1 MIQQT
6 LPIADLS
13 LPALPIET
21 LSMKRTLL
29 LLYITIPLFVTSQVT
44 TPVIKANFG
53 VDGDLRA
60 NFFNGAVLNGNDDWF
75 INNGSPGEGII
86 DTTGATSLLN
96 KYATDPN
103 SRKLSFFRGMRFPQF
118 AVVNN
123 RLLIDGIFI
132 RDYHG
137 EDSTVFAS
145 GSNKNGMSPALWS
158 CPPAQSVPDKNE
170 ILDVFMHVRRAG
182 PGGTDSLW
190 LFGGVSIENTTGNR
204 YFDFEMYQTSIF
216 YDRNTLAFSGFGP
229 NAGHTAWQFD
239 GAGNVLKAGDII
251 FTAEFGTSAL
261 NLLEARIWIN
271 KSSLSLTPTA
281 FQWGGQFDGDGN
293 GATFG
298 YANILPKTAGDFYTG
313 LTSPGSTWA
322 GAFQLIRG
330 DNSLVTDY
338 TAKQFMEFS
347 VNLSKLG
354 LDPYITSNDI
364 CGMPF
369 RKILI
374 KSRSSTSFTS
384 ELKDFVG
391 PFDFFRAPRAEAAA
405 VIPFF
410 CGRSGVTDIN
420 VTNVLATSIY
430 RWTTL
435 GGHIVSDSVGPTITV
450 DKPGTYI
457 VRQELMSNCGTAY
470 ALDTVVITID
480 STCAILKTNVID
492 FTAKKE
498 GSKAQLQWSTSA
510 NNSAASFQIER
521 SLNNSNFS
529 KIGEIVRQG
538 NQETGSYSFNDIVA
552 ESNRLPVFYR
562 IKIIDL
568 NGNAS
573 YSKIINLISLP
584 ETPTRFLVMPNPV
597 KAQAELMFVS
607 DHSTIAK
614 IGVFNTSSGKMIHSF
629 WSRLEIGTTFI
640 SILESQSWPNGLY
653 LIRAV
658 VDDQVLNQKMIL
670 AH

>member
-1 MIQQT
+1 MN
-6 LPIADLS
+6 
-13 LPALPIET
+13 
-21 LSMKRTLL
+21 
-29 LLYITIPLFVTSQVT
+29 SQVT

-60 NFFNGAVLNGNDDWF
+60 NFFNGSVLNGNDDWF
-75 INNGSPGEGII
+75 INNGFPGEGII
-86 DTTGATSLLN
+86 DTTGAASILSR
-96 KYATDPN
+96 YASDPN
-103 SRKLSFFRGMRFPQF
+103 SRKQSFFRGMRFPQF

-137 EDSTVFAS
+137 DDSTVFGS
-145 GSNKNGMSPALWS
+145 GSNKNGMSPALWG
-158 CPPAQSVPDKNE
+158 CPPSQSVPDKNE

-182 PGGTDSLW
+182 PTVTDSLW
-190 LFGGVSIENTTGNR
+190 LFGGVSIENTTGSR
-204 YFDFEMYQTSIF
+204 YFDFEMYQTSIS
-216 YDRNTLAFSGFGP
+216 YDRTTQAFTGYGP

-239 GAGNVLKAGDII
+239 AVGNVLKAGDII

-271 KSSLSLTPTA
+271 KSSLLLTPTA
-281 FQWGGQFDGDGN
+281 FKWGGQFDGDGN
-293 GATFG
+293 GATYG
-298 YANILPKTAGDFYTG
+298 YANILPMTTGDFYTG

-322 GAFQLIRG
+322 GAFQLVRG
-330 DNSLVTDY
+330 DNSLVPDY
-338 TAKQFMEFS
+338 IAKQFMEFS

-410 CGRSGVTDIN
+410 CGRIGVTDIN
-420 VTNVLATSIY
+420 VTNVLTTSIY

-450 DKPGTYI
+450 DRPGTYI

-470 ALDTVVITID
+470 ALDTVVVTMD
-480 STCAILKTNVID
+480 STCIILKTSVID

-498 GSKAQLQWSTSA
+498 GSKAKLQWSTSA
-510 NNSAASFQIER
+510 NKSAASFQIER
-521 SLNNSNFS
+521 SLNNSTFY
-529 KIGEIVRQG
+529 KIGEMERQG
-538 NQETGSYSFNDIVA
+538 NQETGSYSFDDIVT

-562 IKIIDL
+562 IKIIDI
-568 NGNAS
+568 NGNVS
-573 YSKIINLISLP
+573 YSKVINLISSP
-584 ETPTRFLVMPNPV
+584 EVTTRFHVLPNPV
-597 KAQAELMFVS
+597 KTRAELMFIN
-607 DHSTIAK
+607 DHTTIAK

-629 WSRLEIGTTFI
+629 SSRLEIGTTFV
-640 SILESQSWPNGLY
+640 SIPESQSWPNGLY

-658 VDDQVLNQKMIL
+658 VDDQILNQKMIL
-670 AH
+670 AR

>member
-1 MIQQT
+1 MN
-6 LPIADLS
+6 
-13 LPALPIET
+13 
-21 LSMKRTLL
+21 
-29 LLYITIPLFVTSQVT
+29 SQIT

-75 INNGSPGEGII
+75 INNGSVGEGII
-86 DTTGATSLLN
+86 DTTGAAFILS

-145 GSNKNGMSPALWS
+145 GSNKNGMSPVLWS

-182 PGGTDSLW
+182 PNGTDSLW

-204 YFDFEMYQTSIF
+204 YFDFEMYQTNIF
-216 YDRNTLAFSGFGP
+216 YDRNIQAFSGYGP
-229 NAGHTAWQFD
+229 DAGHTAWKFD
-239 GAGNVLKAGDII
+239 AAGNVLKAGDII
-251 FTAEFGTSAL
+251 FTAEFGTSSL

-271 KSSLSLTPTA
+271 KSSLLLTPSA

-293 GATFG
+293 GATYG
-298 YANILPKTAGDFYTG
+298 YANILPKTTGDFYTG
-313 LTSPGSTWA
+313 LTSPSNTWA
-322 GAFQLIRG
+322 GAFQLVRG

-354 LDPYITSNDI
+354 LDPYITSSDI

-405 VIPFF
+405 VIPLF
-410 CGRSGVTDIN
+410 CGRSGVTDIL
-420 VTNVLATSIY
+420 VTNVLTTSIY
-430 RWTTL
+430 RWSTV
-435 GGHIVSDSVGPTITV
+435 GGHIISDSVGPTITV
-450 DKPGTYI
+450 DMPGTYI

-470 ALDTVVITID
+470 ALDTVVVTID
-480 STCAILKTNVID
+480 STCFILRTNVID

-498 GSKAQLQWSTSA
+498 GSKAQLQWSTTANRSA
-510 NNSAASFQIER
+510 SSFQIER
-521 SLNNSNFS
+521 SLDNSTFS
-529 KIGEIVRQG
+529 RIGEIGRQG
-538 NQETGSYSFNDIVA
+538 DRETGNYSFSDIVT
-552 ESNRLPVFYR
+552 ESNRVPVSYR

-568 NGNAS
+568 NGIAS
-573 YSKIINLISLP
+573 YSKIINLVSLP
-584 ETPTRFLVMPNPV
+584 EPPTRFHVTPNPV
-597 KAQAELMFVS
+597 KTRAELMFVC
-607 DHSTIAK
+607 DHGSIAK
-614 IGVFNTSSGKMIHSF
+614 IGVFNSSSGKMIHSF
-629 WSRLEIGTTFI
+629 SYRIEIGTTFI
-640 SILESQSWPNGLY
+640 EIPESQSWPNGVY

-658 VDDQVLNQKMIL
+658 VEDQILNQKMIV